1 MNRVSDSQVT
11 GEAIPR
17 KGLLGKAMLY
27 VVHVTG
33 GTSLVRFA
41 AQGLLFLLFRE
52 CPTILGTYVRPM
64 VYGPLFGSI
73 GKGCLFERSVR
84 VEVPSRVFVGDR
96 VILGQNCWISAGGN
110 EGEIRFGRDTF
121 VAHSSTLR
129 GEGGRITIGNHVQV
143 SRNCYINGAGG
154 VEIGDDS
161 MLGPNT
167 VIVSVNHL
175 HDRIDLPIRKQGVAK
190 AKVVIENDV
199 WLGAN
204 TSIMPGV
211 TIGKG
216 SVIGAGAVVTKDI
229 PAFTLAVGIPA
240 RAVGKRDSERKQEA

>member
-1 MNRVSDSQVT
+1 MNQVSDSQVT

-17 KGLLGKAMLY
+17 RSLLGKAMLY
-27 VVHVTG
+27 VEHVTG
-33 GTSLVRFA
+33 RTSLIRFA

-52 CPTILGTYVRPM
+52 CPTILGTYVRP
-64 VYGPLFGSI
+64 VIYGPLFGSI

-96 VILGQNCWISAGGN
+96 VVLGQNCWISAGGK

-129 GEGGRITIGNHVQV
+129 GEGGRMAIGDHVQI
-143 SRNCYINGAGG
+143 SRNCYINAAGG
-154 VEIGDDS
+154 VEIGDDT
-161 MLGPNT
+161 MLGPNA

-175 HDRIDLPIRKQGVAK
+175 HDRFDLLIRKQEVAK
-190 AKVVIENDV
+190 KKVVIENDV

-204 TSIMPGV
+204 TSVLPGV

-216 SVIGAGAVVTKDI
+216 SVVGAGAVVTKDI
-229 PAFTLAVGIPA
+229 PPFSLAVGIPA
-240 RAVGKRDSERKQEA
+240 KVVGKRDSEGKQEA